1 MCIRDR
7 VAQRH
12 DVTRQQ
18 IYAWR
23 HELKKKGL
31 LSALPEALF
40 LPVEF
45 DRPMELAMPTTA
57 TCADA
62 PRSVQILSLI
72 HILDVY
78 KRQVLAGLIAAVAA
92 LVQTGSIAVG
102 SVRVGLDLPILAV
115 AATILG
121 GVVFGRGEGGVW
133 GPFFGVLSFALLFVV
148 MTVFGVGDPGKLI
161 AQGLIILMAAILYG
175 WRSKR
180 G

>member
-1 MCIRDR
+1 MHSDVVNDVSYVGLVMRGDILGLERRRRWCDEEKLEIVLSVGVGGATVTQ

-45 DRPMELAMPTTA
+45 DRPMELAMPTTT

-62 PRSVQILSLI
+62 PRSVQIELQLASGRCLRFDPALDAITLTQLI
-72 HILDVY
+72 RAVE
-78 KRQVLAGLIAAVAA
+78 AA
-92 LVQTGSIAVG
+92 
-102 SVRVGLDLPILAV
+102 
-115 AATILG
+115 
-121 GVVFGRGEGGVW
+121 
-133 GPFFGVLSFALLFVV
+133 
-148 MTVFGVGDPGKLI
+148 
-161 AQGLIILMAAILYG
+161 
-175 WRSKR
+175 
-180 G
+180 